1 MATRK
6 KGSHWVRWAWGSW
19 APQGAMALAVACD
32 ALYPLEGSRRGAVED
47 VGGPWGS
54 SRPLS
59 PGGPIPPSPWA
70 LPGMG
75 DSGGG
80 GGREQNEVGKA
91 VRASALKASPE
102 GPRPPQ
108 KAGERWRRLWHGGG
122 RACSAGTRGMHKVP
136 ECACV
141 RGAGP
146 SVSCPRRG
154 WSSGAEGQ
162 GRHGAGFPSACPA
175 SSAGPRS
182 GAPAGMEEGLL
193 PRAWPVPAAGEEAC
207 AIQ

>member
-19 APQGAMALAVACD
+19 APQGAMALAVACN
-32 ALYPLEGSRRGAVED
+32 ALYPLEGTRRGAVED

-59 PGGPIPPSPWA
+59 PWGPIPPSPWA

-80 GGREQNEVGKA
+80 REQNEMGKA
-91 VRASALKASPE
+91 VRASALKASPKDLA
-102 GPRPPQ
+102 PPQ

-122 RACSAGTRGMHKVP
+122 RTCSAGTRGMHKVP

-146 SVSCPRRG
+146 SASCP
-154 WSSGAEGQ
+154 SGDGAVEQRSKGGT
-162 GRHGAGFPSACPA
+162 GRGFPQLAPPPA
-175 SSAGPRS
+175 QG
-182 GAPAGMEEGLL
+182 
-193 PRAWPVPAAGEEAC
+193 
-207 AIQ
+207 